1 MKSLIVDDD
10 FFSRRILQSIFS
22 GLGECHVAIDGKE
35 ALFAFEQ
42 ALAEES
48 SYDVICLDIMMPEMD
63 GQETLKN
70 IRAIEEKK
78 GLFGSDGAKIIMTTA
93 LDDAENIRK
102 AFREQC
108 ESYLIK
114 PINKSKLMETLEE
127 LGLKLQ

>member
-1 MKSLIVDDD
+1 MQKEL
-10 FFSRRILQSIFS
+10 SRGFRILTAQN
-22 GLGECHVAIDGKE
+22 GREALEVLGKE
-35 ALFAFEQ
+35 NVSLVV
-42 ALAEES
+42 S
-48 SYDVICLDIMMPEMD
+48 DVMMPEMD